1 MIAMHDVRVTLG
13 GRPVLSGVDLEV
25 ARGEAVALVGPNG
38 AGKTTL
44 LRCLVGLVRGRGRIA
59 IDGIDVAKDPVG
71 ARSRLGYMPQ
81 VPAFCEESAR
91 RSLQFVAKLRGAP
104 VDSVGAL
111 LAQVGLADH
120 ADRPVRAFS
129 TGMRQRLLLAA
140 ALVGAPPL
148 LVLDEPTASLD
159 REAQAEI
166 VALLRRLRDGGTTL
180 LLCSHRSEEI
190 RAIAHRVVELEQGRV
205 VADLALDDSILRI
218 PDPPELHAA
227 HPLRVVKHA
236 MGALP

>member
-1 MIAMHDVRVTLG
+1 MISMHDVHVTLG
-13 GRPVLSGVDLEV
+13 GRPVLAGVDLEV

-44 LRCLVGLVRGRGRIA
+44 LRCLVGLVRCRGRIA
-59 IDGIDVAKDPVG
+59 IDGLDVAADPVG
-71 ARSRLGYMPQ
+71 ARRRLGYMPQ
-81 VPAFCEESAR
+81 VPAFCEETAR
-91 RSLQFVAKLRGAP
+91 RSLRFVAKLRGAP
-104 VDSVGAL
+104 LDSVAPL
-111 LAQVGLADH
+111 LEQVGLAEH

-159 REAQAEI
+159 RGAQAEI

-205 VADLALDDSILRI
+205 VADVAIEGAADVSRPHATVAL
-218 PDPPELHAA
+218 H
-227 HPLRVVKHA
+227 VVRHA
-236 MGALP
+236 MEAVP

>member
-1 MIAMHDVRVTLG
+1 MIAMHAIHATLG
-13 GRPVLSGVDLEV
+13 GRPVLAGVDLFV
-25 ARGEAVALVGPNG
+25 PRGEAVALVGPNG

-44 LRCLVGLVRGRGRIA
+44 LRCLVGLVRCRGRIA
-59 IDGIDVAKDPVG
+59 IDDIDVAADPIG

-91 RSLQFVAKLRGAP
+91 RSLTFIAKLRGVQVGQ
-104 VDSVGAL
+104 VDAL
-111 LAQVGLADH
+111 LEQVGLADH
-120 ADRPVRAFS
+120 AHRPVRTFS

-166 VALLRRLRDGGTTL
+166 IALLQRLRDGGTTL
-180 LLCSHRSEEI
+180 LLCSHRAEEI

-205 VADLALDDSILRI
+205 VGDAPLEV
-218 PDPPELHAA
+218 PPLHELP
-227 HPLRVVKHA
+227 PLRLVKRA
-236 MGALP
+236 IEAIP

>member
-1 MIAMHDVRVTLG
+1 MIAMHDIHATLG
-13 GRPVLSGVDLEV
+13 GRPVLAGIDLMIP
-25 ARGEAVALVGPNG
+25 RGEAVALVGPNG

-44 LRCLVGLVRGRGRIA
+44 LRCLVGLVRCSGRIA
-59 IDGIDVAKDPVG
+59 IDGIDVAADPIG
-71 ARSRLGYMPQ
+71 ARSRVGYMPQ

-91 RSLQFVAKLRGAP
+91 RSLTFIAKLRGAP
-104 VDSVGAL
+104 VDQVDAL
-111 LAQVGLADH
+111 LDQVGLADH
-120 ADRPVRAFS
+120 AHRSVRTFS

-159 REAQAEI
+159 RDAQAEI

-205 VADLALDDSILRI
+205 VGDTMVDASPDASDDAS
-218 PDPPELHAA
+218 PAHAP
-227 HPLRVVKHA
+227 PLRLVKHA
-236 MGALP
+236 MGAIP